1 MTDINDMKDAAC
13 FLLCGACVVVLGWIA
28 VAPQHFAATLI
39 ALLAPIGR
47 MVAS

>member
-1 MTDINDMKDAAC
+1 MIDIRTPKDAAC
-13 FLLCGACVVVLGWIA
+13 FLLCGACVAGIGWMV